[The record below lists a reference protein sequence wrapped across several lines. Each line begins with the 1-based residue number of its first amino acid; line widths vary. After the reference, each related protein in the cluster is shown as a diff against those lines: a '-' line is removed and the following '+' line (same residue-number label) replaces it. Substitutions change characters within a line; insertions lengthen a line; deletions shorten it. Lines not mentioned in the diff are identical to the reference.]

1 MPTHICCPDLAV
13 LRFVKPILY
22 ALLDRTHRSRLV
34 LHNVAESEI
43 LEVLSRYGLDKAMLP
58 TQMGGTVE
66 LNLEE
71 WIANRRAVEM
81 EEL

>member
-1 MPTHICCPDLAV
+1 VQHD
-13 LRFVKPILY
+13 
-22 ALLDRTHRSRLV
+22 
-34 LHNVAESEI
+34 VAETEI
-43 LEVLSRYGLDKAMLP
+43 LEVLSQYGLEKAMLP
-58 TQMGGTVE
+58 TLMGGTVE

>member
-1 MPTHICCPDLAV
+1 L
-13 LRFVKPILY
+13 VKPIIY
-22 ALLDRTHRSRLV
+22 ALLDRTRRSRLV

-43 LEVLSRYGLDKAMLP
+43 LEVLSQYGLEKAMLP

-66 LNLEE
+66 LILEE